1 MKTIRRLY
9 FYAVAFISLEVVLW
23 GLIGLLRSIVSN
35 VITDSAQAL
44 AQALS
49 LILVGVPIF
58 LVHWL
63 WAQRAAASDEEEKTA
78 GLRAVFFYL
87 ALMSTLVPVVQNL
100 LALINRTFITAL
112 SLGAERSL
120 LGGLQTWQDN
130 ILAIVMNGLVALYIW
145 NILRSEWASLPE
157 KQNFAEVR
165 RVYRF
170 LWVLYSLIMVIFGA
184 QQVLTFVFRVP
195 SNLLGDLGREIFV
208 NGTALLLV
216 GTPIWMVTWRI
227 CQDALADSAE
237 KESTLRLGLL
247 YLLALSGVIVVLTA
261 GGNLLFMILNRIFGE
276 AISWPD
282 FVQQIGGPLS
292 IGLPFA
298 VIWAYYGD
306 WLNHQMDFEEDPP
319 RRAGMKRLYFYIL
332 SVIGLTAV
340 FTGVALLFSFMIGI
354 LTGAHFIGEYGQ
366 VKQLTGAIS
375 TIVVGLP
382 LWLMTWR
389 PMQAEALVE
398 GAVGDHARRS
408 VIRKTYLYIV
418 LFASVI
424 GGMVSAG
431 TLIYNLINAA
441 LGGSAA
447 DGFASNVLNA
457 LQVLVL
463 FAVLLVYHLSALRSD
478 AAAKS
483 DALEAK
489 HEQFDVLVFDPGNGK
504 FGETIK
510 AAVQKF
516 APKLPVSV
524 VTASEKINGNLK
536 ANAVVL
542 PGSLAVNTPE
552 VLEAWLSGFNGS
564 RLVVPDEAEGV
575 YWMAGPAEAARSLR
589 QMAEGQEIQ
598 KIKKA
603 GPGAWVIVMY
613 IFAGLFALQLL
624 FMLLA
629 FGISA
634 ITNF

>member
-63 WAQRAAASDEEEKTA
+63 WTQRAAAGDEEEKIA
-78 GLRAVFFYL
+78 SLRAVFFYL

-120 LGGLQTWQDN
+120 LGGSQTWQDN
-130 ILAIVMNGLVALYIW
+130 ILAIVMNGVVAFYIW
-145 NILRSEWASLPE
+145 NILRNEWASLPE

-184 QQVLTFVFRVP
+184 QQVLTFIFRVP
-195 SNLLGDLGREIFV
+195 SSLLGDLGRETFI

-216 GTPIWMVTWRI
+216 GTPIWMYTWRI
-227 CQDALADSAE
+227 CQDALADPAE

-276 AISWPD
+276 AMGWPD
-282 FVQQIGGPLS
+282 FIQQIGGPLS
-292 IGLPFA
+292 IGLPF
-298 VIWAYYGD
+298 VIVWAYYGN
-306 WLNHQMDFEEDPP
+306 WLNRQMDFEESLP

-332 SVIGLTAV
+332 SAVGLTAA
-340 FTGVALLFSFMIGI
+340 FTGVALLFSFIIGI
-354 LTGAHFIGEYGQ
+354 LTGAHYIGEYGQ
-366 VKQLTGAIS
+366 LRQLTGSIS
-375 TIVVGLP
+375 TITAGLP
-382 LWLMTWR
+382 LWLLTWR

-441 LGGSAA
+441 LGGST
-447 DGFASNVLNA
+447 DGSFASNVLNA
-457 LQVLVL
+457 LQLLIL

-483 DALEAK
+483 DALDAK
-489 HEQFDVLVFDPGNGK
+489 HEQFNVLVFDPGNGK
-504 FGETIK
+504 FGGLMK
-510 AAVQKF
+510 ATVQKF
-516 APKLPVSV
+516 APKLPFNVINVSG
-524 VTASEKINGNLK
+524 KIDSDLK
-536 ANAVVL
+536 ASAVVL
-542 PGSLAVNTPE
+542 PGSLAMNTPE
-552 VLEAWLSGFNGS
+552 SLEAWLRGFNGS
-564 RLVVPDEAEGV
+564 RLVVPDEAGDV
-575 YWMAGPAEAARSLR
+575 YWMTNPTEAARSLG

-598 KIKKA
+598 KIKKT